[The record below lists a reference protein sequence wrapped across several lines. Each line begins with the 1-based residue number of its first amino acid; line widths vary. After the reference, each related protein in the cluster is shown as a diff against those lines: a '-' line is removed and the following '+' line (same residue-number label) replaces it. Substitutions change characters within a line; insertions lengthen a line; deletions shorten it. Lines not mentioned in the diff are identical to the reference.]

1 MSIEQQ
7 ILDYCL
13 QHPNT
18 TFAELSRD
26 IEGFTGDFSIME
38 GTYQNIMLWDR
49 VSQNYAQALESLQ
62 RQKKIEYKASATAL
76 QSYYID
82 GITLKM
88 PLANNFRHYKTL
100 HWLPVIIVT
109 L

>member
-18 TFAELSRD
+18 TFEELSRD
-26 IEGFTGDFSIME
+26 IEGFSGEFALME
-38 GTYQNIMLWDR
+38 GTFENIVLWSSISQEASDALDR
-49 VSQNYAQALESLQ
+49 LQ
-62 RQKKIEYKASATAL
+62 RQKKIEYKALSTAF
-76 QSYYID
+76 QTYFID
-82 GITLKM
+82 GKTLNL
-88 PLANNFRHYKTL
+88 PLARDLKHYRTF
-100 HWLPVIIVT
+100 HWLPVVIIS